1 MPQLDDY
8 FKEGKAYVW
17 KGIFAVIKARKNIP
31 GAFAVIRDKSEITVI
46 IEESRY
52 RMEDVLKVEPGWKII
67 TFDMVLP
74 FGLIGFMARIS
85 GELADAGISLFAVS
99 AYSTDHVL
107 VKKKDLPK
115 AISRLKG
122 LGLSVEEI

>member
-1 MPQLDDY
+1 MAQLEDY
-8 FKEGKAYVW
+8 FKDGKAYVW
-17 KGIFAVIKARKNIP
+17 KGIFAVIKSRKNIP
-31 GAFAVIRDKSEITVI
+31 GAFAVIRDKNEITVI

-52 RMEDVLKVEPGWKII
+52 RMEDVLEVEPGWKII

-74 FGLIGFMARIS
+74 FGLIGFMARVS
-85 GELADAGISLFAVS
+85 GELANAGISLFAVS

-122 LGLSVEEI
+122 LGLTVEEI